1 MEKKPAEIA
10 CLLGRNRSTI
20 TREIKRGTVTQVQ
33 NKNGKQIYYQ
43 TYFADS
49 G

>member
-33 NKNGKQIYYQ
+33 NKNGKQIYY
-43 TYFADS
+43 
-49 G
+49 